1 MHGGIVDTKLPARP
15 NLEHLRSQAKN
26 LLAQLKDGETS
37 AAQAFIEHL
46 PKARTMTAPAVRRAA
61 FRLADAQSVVARQ
74 NGFASW
80 PALSRHVEQL
90 RALEGEWRFGSQ
102 EVDGV
107 TMSATALSRSRL
119 LIDGNRFRMESPEAI
134 YDGVLTID
142 VEVTPAEITTEFVEG
157 PEAGKQ
163 TRGIY
168 ELTGDRLM
176 LCVGLV
182 GSSRPTEFAAPRG
195 SRHALQHL
203 RRTSAR
209 RPENVTGGTPQPE
222 PSISGER
229 ENPSAFDV
237 PMTPLMRRLEG
248 EWIPLALVMDGKPMP
263 DEWLK
268 FGSRTAIGNEVTV
281 VFGGQV
287 MVHVK
292 VRIDETLTPTAVD
305 YLNLD
310 GRQAGTVSRGIMEWV
325 GDEVRFLIAGPGR
338 RRPSGFSQSVEVA
351 TFSQW
356 RRKAKS

>member
-15 NLEHLRSQAKN
+15 NLEHLRSQAKT
-26 LLAQLKDGETS
+26 LLAQWKNGES
-37 AAQAFIEHL
+37 AAAQAFIDHL
-46 PKARTMTAPAVRRAA
+46 PKAKKLTTSGVRRAA

-107 TMSATALSRSRL
+107 EMSAAALSRSRL
-119 LIDGNRFRMESPEAI
+119 LIDGDRFRMESPEAI
-134 YDGVLTID
+134 YDGILTID
-142 VEVTPAEITTEFVEG
+142 VEVTPAQITTEFVEG
-157 PEAGKQ
+157 PEAGQQ
-163 TRGIY
+163 TLGIY
-168 ELTGDRLM
+168 EVTGDRLM

-209 RPENVTGGTPQPE
+209 RPENVTGGTPQPA
-222 PSISGER
+222 PSISGDR
-229 ENPSAFDV
+229 EDPSAFRV
-237 PMTPLMRRLEG
+237 AITPLMRHLEG
-248 EWIPLALVMDGKPMP
+248 EWIPVTLVMDGKPMP

-268 FGSRTAIGNEVTV
+268 FGSRLTTGNEMKV

-287 MVHVK
+287 MAHAK
-292 VRIDETLTPTAVD
+292 MRIDETVTPIAVD

-310 GRQAGTVSRGIMEWV
+310 GRQAGIVSHGIMDWV
-325 GDEVRFLIAGPGR
+325 GDEVRFHIAKPGHP
-338 RRPSGFSQSVEVA
+338 RPADFDASSVSG
-351 TFSQW
+351 TLSQW
-356 RRKAKS
+356 RKKT

>member
-1 MHGGIVDTKLPARP
+1 MHGGTVDTKLPARP

-26 LLAQLKDGETS
+26 LLAELKTGEAS
-37 AAQAFIEHL
+37 AARAFIDHL
-46 PKARTMTAPAVRRAA
+46 PKAKRMTTAAVRRAA

-102 EVDGV
+102 EVDGLV
-107 TMSATALSRSRL
+107 MSAKALSRSRL
-119 LIDGNRFRMESPEAI
+119 LIDGDRFRMESPEAT
-134 YDGVLTID
+134 YEGVLRID
-142 VEVTPAEITTEFVEG
+142 VEVTPAQITTEFVEG

-163 TRGIY
+163 TCGIF
-168 ELTGDRLM
+168 EVTGDRLM

-222 PSISGER
+222 PVVSGER
-229 ENPSAFDV
+229 EDPSAFDV
-237 PMTPLMRRLEG
+237 AITPLMRRLGG
-248 EWIPLALVMDGKPMP
+248 EWIPVALVTDGKAMP

-268 FGSRTAIGNEVTV
+268 FGSRVTSGNEMKV

-287 MVHVK
+287 MAHAK
-292 VRIDETLTPTAVD
+292 MRIDETVTPMAVD
-305 YLNLD
+305 YLNLE
-310 GRQAGTVSRGIMEWV
+310 GRQAGTVSWGIMEWV
-325 GDEVRFLIAGPGR
+325 GDEIRIHMAKPGDSS
-338 RRPSGFSQSVEVA
+338 PTDFTASGSG
-351 TFSQW
+351 TLSQW
-356 RRKAKS
+356 RRAPAA

>member
-15 NLEHLRSQAKN
+15 NLEHLRSQAKT
-26 LLAQLKDGETS
+26 LLAQLKNGEGP
-37 AAQAFIEHL
+37 AAQAFIDYL
-46 PKARTMTAPAVRRAA
+46 PKAQKMTPAAVRRAA

-107 TMSATALSRSRL
+107 MMSAAALSRSRL

-134 YDGVLTID
+134 YEGVLTID
-142 VEVTPAEITTEFVEG
+142 VEVSPAQITTEFVEG

-163 TRGIY
+163 TRGVY

-176 LCVGLV
+176 LCIALV

-222 PSISGER
+222 PPVSGDR
-229 ENPSAFDV
+229 EDPSAFRV
-237 PMTPLMRRLEG
+237 PITPLMRRLEG
-248 EWIPLALVMDGKPMP
+248 EWLPVTLVMDGKPMP
-263 DEWLK
+263 DEWLT
-268 FGSRTAIGNEVTV
+268 FGSRVTTGNEMKV

-287 MVHVK
+287 MAHAK
-292 VRIDETLTPTAVD
+292 MRIDETVTPTAVD

-325 GDEVRFLIAGPGR
+325 GDEVRFHIAKPGSA
-338 RRPSGFSQSVEVA
+338 RPTDFTAAPESG
-351 TFSQW
+351 TLSQW
-356 RRKAKS
+356 RRKVRS

>member
-15 NLEHLRSQAKN
+15 NLEHLRSQAKT
-26 LLAQLKDGETS
+26 LLAQLKEGDAL
-37 AAQAFIEHL
+37 AAKAFIEHL
-46 PKARTMTAPAVRRAA
+46 PKARTMTAAAVRRAG

-80 PALSRHVEQL
+80 PALARQVEQL

-102 EVDGV
+102 EVDGI
-107 TMSATALSRSRL
+107 TMSAKALSYSRL

-134 YDGVLTID
+134 YEGVLTID
-142 VEVTPAEITTEFVEG
+142 VDVSPAQITTEFVEG

-168 ELTGDRLM
+168 EVSGDRLM

-222 PSISGER
+222 ASSSGDR
-229 ENPSAFDV
+229 EDPSAFHV

-248 EWIPLALVMDGKPMP
+248 EWIPVALVMDGKPMP
-263 DEWLK
+263 DEWLT

-287 MVHVK
+287 MVHAK
-292 VRIDETLTPTAVD
+292 VRIDETSRPMAVD

-325 GDEVRFLIAGPGR
+325 DDGVRFHMASPGGS
-338 RRPSGFSQSVEVA
+338 RPTDFAAAPGSG
-351 TFSQW
+351 TLSQW
-356 RRKAKS
+356 RRKDRR